1 MGVAAHLGI
10 NLAEYDASIRTFIP
24 HYEDMLDA
32 AVAALVA
39 VSRSAAVLV
48 DLGTGTGALAE
59 RTVKAAPG
67 ACVIGIDSD
76 EGMLGLAK
84 KRLHGRLTAVTG
96 DFLSTPLPR
105 CDVITA
111 SFSLHH
117 IKTRRQKSA
126 LYKRCFAA
134 LRPGGLLVN
143 ADCCLASSPRLQ
155 ARDRVAWRT
164 HLQCTYGR
172 ARAEGFLR
180 AWVREDFY
188 FELDE
193 EIALLK
199 SAGFAVDV
207 PWRRDSF
214 AVLVGHRRRQAR
226 RD

>member
-10 NLAEYDASIRTFIP
+10 NLAEYDARIRTFIP
-24 HYEDMLDA
+24 HYQDMLDA
-32 AVAALVA
+32 AVCALVA
-39 VSRSAAVLV
+39 RSRPAAVLV
-48 DLGTGTGALAE
+48 DLGTGTGALAA
-59 RTVKAAPG
+59 RAVKALPASR
-67 ACVIGIDSD
+67 VIGIDSD

-84 KRLHGRLTAVTG
+84 QRLRGRLTTVTG

-134 LRPGGLLVN
+134 LRPGGILVN
-143 ADCCLASSPRLQ
+143 ADCCLASNARMQ
-155 ARDRVAWRT
+155 ARDRAAWRT
-164 HLQCTYGR
+164 HLQRRYGR

-180 AWVREDFY
+180 AWAKEDFY

-207 PWRRDSF
+207 PWRCDSF
-214 AVLVGHRRRQAR
+214 AVLVGHRRR
-226 RD
+226 